1 MYNTR
6 EKASYLTKHRE
17 IVHQT
22 QKEMF
27 HLTSKQQTLIHQ
39 TRGVF
44 QLRSKHREVI
54 HQTRERV
61 FQLRSKN
68 RERGYKNDTHTG
80 SLTDFVMPGVLSNL
94 NFFLKKIQTNVC
106 QIFCQLCLASQ
117 PISKMVIP
125 IVLCSNVVPRV
136 RILVPV
142 KRYGAVLSYA
152 NEFLVH
158 I

>member
-1 MYNTR
+1 MF
-6 EKASYLTKHRE
+6 KPRE

-27 HLTSKQQTLIHQ
+27 HLTSKQQALIHQ

-68 RERGYKNDTHTG
+68 RERGYKNDTHTIFNR
-80 SLTDFVMPGVLSNL
+80 LCNACVLSNL
-94 NFFLKKIQTNVC
+94 INFF
-106 QIFCQLCLASQ
+106 
-117 PISKMVIP
+117 
-125 IVLCSNVVPRV
+125 
-136 RILVPV
+136 
-142 KRYGAVLSYA
+142 
-152 NEFLVH
+152 
-158 I
+158 

>member
-1 MYNTR
+1 MF
-6 EKASYLTKHRE
+6 KPRE

-27 HLTSKQQTLIHQ
+27 HLISKQQALIHQ

-44 QLRSKHREVI
+44 QLRSTHREVI

-68 RERGYKNDTHTG
+68 RERSYKNDTHTG

-94 NFFLKKIQTNVC
+94 INFF
-106 QIFCQLCLASQ
+106 
-117 PISKMVIP
+117 
-125 IVLCSNVVPRV
+125 
-136 RILVPV
+136 
-142 KRYGAVLSYA
+142 
-152 NEFLVH
+152 
-158 I
+158 